1 MAGCRA
7 VRSRPNKSQRSEVT
21 TLSDGNKPEKTL
33 ARRLVPL
40 AVLIA
45 GIIIARILAGGPPT
59 PKAETAPATP
69 AQQAVYR
76 LISPQQLPMV
86 VSTYGKLDTRRT
98 LELAAEV
105 GGKIVATNDAYMV
118 GNTVAA
124 NQVLLRLD
132 DIDAKTELAR
142 AQARLAEAEEQLANE
157 RGRGRQAK
165 REWRDLGSDE
175 ANALFLREPQAHR
188 VELAVTAAKAELR
201 LAQRNIERL
210 QIRAPFNA
218 VIKSISA
225 DLGDYVNKATVV
237 ATLLDTSTLE
247 VHLPLS
253 PKQYR
258 SLNFSPEDFA
268 QGVPVMLHRE
278 QDSLAAKIYRTAAV
292 VDSDTRLYTAIATID
307 PATNTKGWRIGEFLR
322 ADIPGT
328 RSQAMLAVP
337 PEAIYE
343 QRFIR
348 LINAD
353 NTLTM
358 LPIEISHSDE
368 SAVYV
373 KSKTIALVDP
383 LRVIVS
389 GLAVSAPG
397 TPLLPIADSTEDPTA
412 ATQMPQPVLAP
423 APPPSPSA
431 STELNGVAEH

>member
-1 MAGCRA
+1 M
-7 VRSRPNKSQRSEVT
+7 T
-21 TLSDGNKPEKTL
+21 TLSDGNKQKKTL

-45 GIIIARILAGGPPT
+45 GIVIARILAGGPPT

-69 AQQAVYR
+69 AQHAVYR
-76 LISPQQLPMV
+76 LISPQQLPTV

-105 GGKIVATNDAYMV
+105 SGKIIATSDAYMV

-124 NQVLLRLD
+124 NQLLLSID

-175 ANALFLREPQAHR
+175 ANALFLREPQSHR
-188 VELAVTAAKAELR
+188 VELAVAAAKAELR

-237 ATLLDTSTLE
+237 ASLLDTSTLE

-307 PATNTKGWRIGEFLR
+307 PAANTKGWRIGEFLR

-353 NTLTM
+353 NTLAM

-373 KSKTIALVDP
+373 KSKTAALAEP

-397 TPLLPIADSTEDPTA
+397 TPLLPIADSTMDSA
-412 ATQMPQPVLAP
+412 ATQMPKPVLAP
-423 APPPSPSA
+423 APPPSASA
-431 STELNGVAEH
+431 STTLNGVAEH